1 MPRRGVIR
9 YSTVRKFKGMESPA
23 VVVYNVSGAIEKDDP
38 LFYVASTRP
47 KISLTILA
55 TQDAM
60 MSISKLLST

>member
-1 MPRRGVIR
+1 
-9 YSTVRKFKGMESPA
+9 MESPA
-23 VVVYNVSGAIEKDDP
+23 VIVYNVSGTIEKDDP

-60 MSISKLLST
+60 LSISRLLAG